1 MRSPASQQHTLCQN
15 QASYPQQMEEPLCH
29 SDTQQNGNQDWMS
42 NLPARLWDVP
52 LYNLSIPG
60 SHDTMSYCLDKTS
73 PISPEAP
80 KVAFL
85 LDQYVPS
92 IVRNFI
98 YKWSRTQYLSVK
110 EQLDSGIRYMDLRI
124 AIRPDDPSQNF
135 YFVHGLY
142 TSVTV
147 EVILQDILR
156 WLQIHPKEMLLL
168 SCRDLIGIPPI
179 LYTHFIRIIHKILG
193 PKLCPKNETPTLRNM
208 WKQGYQVIVCD
219 GSILQLVDEYLWP
232 PIPYLWANTTST
244 RFLIHFLEKE
254 KQNGRPVGFFT
265 AGLNLT
271 EDSLYILRHPFGS
284 IRKLT
289 LPKLQFLYKW
299 VQNQHAGPQKDAIN
313 IIAEDLIGADNF
325 VSAVINL
332 NRKLLADP

>member
-98 YKWSRTQYLSVK
+98 YKWSRTQ
-110 EQLDSGIRYMDLRI
+110 
-124 AIRPDDPSQNF
+124 
-135 YFVHGLY
+135 
-142 TSVTV
+142 
-147 EVILQDILR
+147 VILQDILR